1 MDGKLAVCGLSA
13 AAAFFCGLF
22 LANALGARVGYVVR
36 SVRSKGVWGH
46 AANGV
51 NWAVPLARAGCRIPA
66 VGGFAAKAAR
76 AFARRFDIE
85 PAPAAALSLV
95 VALACVAGALA
106 GIVALSPL
114 AAVATFFLVCI
125 VCAVRVG
132 ALEDQEQ
139 EAMRAA
145 VPDVL
150 HSMGACFQAG
160 FSLQQ
165 TFRHL
170 AQEIPGPLGG
180 RFKKAA
186 GVLETGQGVEGSLRA
201 LMLDASVPE
210 LRFVAVALD
219 VQHQAGGSLRPV
231 LEAARDAV
239 EGQLALRRSLRVQT
253 AQARLSARVVTV
265 MPFALIAALSVVS
278 QGFLEPFFASAAGMC
293 LLGVALAMQLAGV
306 LAVRRMLAVEVA

>member
-1 MDGKLAVCGLSA
+1 MDGKLALGGLA
-13 AAAFFCGLF
+13 ALAAFFGGLF
-22 LANALGARVGYVVR
+22 LARAASMRVGVVAR
-36 SVRSKGVWGH
+36 AVKSKGVWAC
-46 AANGV
+46 AANGASWTLPV
-51 NWAVPLARAGCRIPA
+51 AKRGCRIPA
-66 VGGFAAKAAR
+66 IGDFADQVAR
-76 AFARRFDIE
+76 AFAQRFGIE
-85 PAPAAALSLV
+85 PAPEAALSLV
-95 VALACVAGALA
+95 LALACALGVLA
-106 GIVALSPL
+106 GLVARSPL
-114 AAVATFFLVCI
+114 AAIAVFVLACI
-125 VCAVRVG
+125 VCAVRAG
-132 ALEDQEQ
+132 AAEDAER
-139 EAMRAA
+139 EATRAA

-170 AQEIPGPLGG
+170 SQEIEGPLGR
-180 RFKKAA
+180 RFYRAA
-186 GVLETGQGVEGSLRA
+186 GVLETGQGVEGSLNA

-278 QGFLEPFFASAAGMC
+278 KGFLEPFFASAAGLC

-306 LAVRRMLAVEVA
+306 LVVRRMLAVEVA

>member
-1 MDGKLAVCGLSA
+1 MDGALALCGLSA
-13 AAAFFCGLF
+13 VSAFLFGLF
-22 LANALGARVGYVVR
+22 LTRAAGARVRYLALAVR
-36 SVRSKGVWGH
+36 GKGAWAY

-51 NWAVPLARAGCRIPA
+51 SWAMPLSRLGCRISSI
-66 VGGFAAKAAR
+66 
-76 AFARRFDIE
+76 RRFAEQASHAFDRRLNIE
-85 PAPAAALSLV
+85 PVPEAALSLV
-95 VALACVAGALA
+95 FGLACVAGGLA
-106 GIVALSPL
+106 GVVARSPL
-114 AAVATFFLVCI
+114 AAIAISVLVCI
-125 VCAVRVG
+125 VAVVRVG
-132 ALEDQEQ
+132 ALEDAERE
-139 EAMRAA
+139 EARAA

-170 AQEIPGPLGG
+170 SQEIEGPLGR
-180 RFKKAA
+180 RFHRAA
-186 GVLETGQGVEGSLRA
+186 GVLETGQGAEGALQV

-231 LEAARDAV
+231 LDAARDAV

-278 QGFLEPFFASAAGMC
+278 KGFLEPFFASVAGVC
-293 LLGVALAMQLAGV
+293 LLGMALAMQLAGV